1 MDFIKQDYG
10 LRLFSIPFLLSDVAS
25 AGSCEFLFFISNI
38 DSCIRW
44 LHWIINILP
53 VIDDLHGLNIRLSI
67 MTHLF

>member
-44 LHWIINILP
+44 LHWI
-53 VIDDLHGLNIRLSI
+53 
-67 MTHLF
+67 